1 MKVSDFKYPA
11 VRKLFS
17 FRVNDAHHPED
28 IVTGLSFYLK
38 IIKAADICK
47 KGRIRRPAD
56 RGQVDLHLDTADILQ
71 LAGFDEPFSTFAV
84 TL

>member
-1 MKVSDFKYPA
+1 M
-11 VRKLFS
+11 
-17 FRVNDAHHPED
+17 NNAHHPED

-71 LAGFDEPFSTFAV
+71 LAGSDKPFGTFAIA
-84 TL
+84 L